1 MTRWPLMVLLLAPI
15 VAGQTYNIRD
25 LGTFPAGSVSQ
36 GNAINQCGQVVGYA
50 RFANFNAHG
59 FLWTVR
65 SGLKDLGSI
74 PPESNFSA
82 AQSINSWGDIAGYS
96 TVGTLG
102 NEHAVLWTHGR
113 LEDLGTL
120 AGGTL
125 AEAMGIND
133 ERVVVGF
140 SNSFTSQPHAFLW
153 SEATGMVDL
162 GTLPGGYYSQALAIN
177 QQGDIAGYSNAADNN
192 WYAYLRPRNGEM
204 RALPFLPGGNS
215 ASGNAI
221 NDLGELA
228 GGSSSNT
235 SSTDPVVWI
244 NGSVEDLGVLPNQG
258 WGSAF
263 GINNRR
269 QVIGW
274 SGFLAFIWSPEKG
287 MQNLNDL
294 IPANS
299 GWQLQLPTGINDAG
313 QITGQGLI
321 NGQMHAFLLTP
332 TN

>member
-1 MTRWPLMVLLLAPI
+1 MRWPLMVLLLAPI
-15 VAGQTYNIRD
+15 GGAQTYSIRD
-25 LGTFPAGSVSQ
+25 LGTFPGGTVSQ

-59 FLWTVR
+59 FLWTVG
-65 SGLKDLGSI
+65 SGLKNLGAI
-74 PPESNFSA
+74 PPESNFSV

-96 TVGTLG
+96 TLGSLG

-113 LEDLGTL
+113 LVDLGTL

-125 AEAMGIND
+125 AEAMGVND
-133 ERVVVGF
+133 EGVVVGF
-140 SNSFTSQPHAFLW
+140 SNSSASEPHAFLW
-153 SEATGMVDL
+153 SSAAGMVDL
-162 GTLPGGYYSQALAIN
+162 GTLQGGYYSQALAIN
-177 QQGDIAGYSNAADNN
+177 QRGDISGYSNAADSN
-192 WYAYLRPRNGEM
+192 WYAYLRPRKGEM

-221 NDLGELA
+221 NDLGVVA
-228 GGSSSNT
+228 GGSSSST

-244 NGSVEDLGVLPNQG
+244 SGSVEDLGVLPNQG

-263 GINNRR
+263 GINNHR

-274 SGFLAFIWSPEKG
+274 SGFLAFIWSPERG

-313 QITGQGLI
+313 QITGQGII

-332 TN
+332 RN